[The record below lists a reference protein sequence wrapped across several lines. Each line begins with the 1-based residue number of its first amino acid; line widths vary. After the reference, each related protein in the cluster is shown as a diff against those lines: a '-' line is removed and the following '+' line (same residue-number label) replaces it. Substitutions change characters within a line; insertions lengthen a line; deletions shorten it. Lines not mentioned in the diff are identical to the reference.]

1 MDARHEEQKG
11 QHGEFHHA
19 GMGLEG
25 VSLQRPRISHHLS
38 DKHFFRIL
46 SLHYLPAWSFLIF
59 EYERLDPEG

>member
-25 VSLQRPRISHHLS
+25 VSLQRPWISHHLS
-38 DKHFFRIL
+38 DKHFFSDLVPAL
-46 SLHYLPAWSFLIF
+46 SPRMEFLD
-59 EYERLDPEG
+59 L